1 MRELSQIK
9 QVRGFFYDA
18 SEAVGRPGTITRVSM
33 YALRRQLGRELN
45 RMREQY
51 QIALGR
57 QKRSD
62 VEQWLCDNFYL
73 IEKNGRALLREL
85 KYQEPLPARKGQAFC
100 ALYHVCEAI
109 CAPTGGMPDPEG
121 LERQLQKV
129 QHYRLLQGSELEN
142 LELMLRAALIHWA
155 ARAASQWGKEEENAV
170 RLGNAI
176 QSLRAFQDMDF
187 IGMVERLS
195 GVESIL
201 RGDPARI
208 YSSMSEDTRGYYRHC
223 ITRIAR
229 RTGRDEM
236 KVARDVL
243 HKAQEAKE
251 TSKKH
256 VGYWIEEMTGDRQRR
271 KRRGRISL
279 TVQVIFPV
287 TLSILA
293 GALWGWWL
301 IPLLIFPLWEAV
313 RPLVDFLALKGVPP
327 TFLPRME
334 LDGEVPKEAPA
345 LVTVSTL
352 LSTAQK
358 TSGLRRRLEHLYRT
372 NGRGETYFCLLADLK
387 EAKKPQRPEDASAVA
402 AASRIVRDLNRQYGQ
417 RFFLLVRPRVY
428 SKTQRAYVGWERK
441 RGALLELCRLIK
453 GERPHFLTVV
463 GPQEKLSSIRYIIAL
478 DGDTELLMD
487 TAADLVAKA
496 MHPLNR
502 PQVDRSLGRV
512 VKGYGIL
519 APRVDVDLRSA
530 GQTDFSR
537 IMAGLGG
544 VTAYDTLVGDFYQDL
559 FGEGIFAG
567 KGLLDVDAFYE
578 VLNHALPENQVLSH
592 DILEGGFL
600 RTAFV
605 SDVEMSDGFP
615 TGMGPWMA
623 RLHRWI
629 RGDWQ
634 NIVWISSAT
643 KTADGKH
650 NPLNALSRYKLF
662 DNLRRSFTPVIAMA
676 CILLS
681 TLVGGGAAW
690 ALTIAGVLS
699 CAGAGLFSAVY
710 GLISGGMFV
719 FSRRYYS
726 KAIPQASQ
734 ALLQAGM
741 QLMML
746 PRTALVSLDAIVRAL
761 WRRFYSGRGLLDWV
775 TAADTEQYKHNT
787 AGFIKTYGIGV
798 LLGAV
803 LIIWGKVVLA
813 WLLGLAFLSLPL
825 TAWATARPDGK
836 EGHDLSSEQRDMLQ
850 SHAAAMW
857 RYYEDLCTPED
868 HWLPPDNMQEAPV
881 TVTAHRTSP
890 TNIGLAMLSTM
901 AAHDFGLIDRDAMV
915 TRLGHMVDT
924 IQRLERWNGNLLNWY
939 DTLTLRP
946 LTPRYV
952 SCVDS
957 GNFVCCLVSLKEGLK
972 EMAGDSQVMDLVAR
986 LECMIDETDLGV
998 FYNPRRRL
1006 LHIGYDLE
1014 SGQLS
1019 GSYYDLLMSEARM
1032 TSYFAVASRQVPKKH
1047 WGALGRTLAR
1057 QGRYTGPVSWTGTM
1071 FEYFMPYLVLPS
1083 YEGSLGYEA
1092 LRFCTYCQRRRTRGI
1107 APWGISESGFYAFDP
1122 QLNYQYKAHGVQK
1135 LGLKRGMDSE
1145 LVVSP
1150 YSTYLTLPFEPQ
1162 KAIRNLQRLGEMDI
1176 TGRYGMYEAADFT
1189 VKRRLSGAD
1198 YAVVRSYMAHH
1209 VGMSLV
1215 AVANLLYDGVFQR
1228 RFLRDGR
1235 MSSAV
1240 ELLEEKAPAGTVV
1253 FDDVEHRPIPQ
1264 KVGRTIEKKEEYQV
1278 ISPANPRMHL
1288 LQNDQWTLA
1297 VTDTGAGVSTFRGM
1311 DVVRRSDDLLRR
1323 PEGIFAVV
1331 KGEGEPFS
1339 ITPLPMEKGQV
1350 QRRVE
1355 FASSY
1360 AAFYAKENKLEA
1372 GMMASLHPIL
1382 ACEQRKILLQNHSSK
1397 PMDVQVL
1404 FFLEP
1409 ALIPAK
1415 DDAAH
1420 PAFSRLF
1427 LRSSYDPSTQSL
1439 VFSRRKRGKGNEM
1452 HLAVGFLE
1460 QVAYEYDLSRERIL
1474 TRPYGVSSLLREE
1487 LFTKPFTPGEGVP
1500 DTACCIRAT
1509 VNLPPKGQKALTL
1522 LLSAAGAKEDAVG
1535 NLAAIREE
1543 GDITPE
1549 RAAVSPLAG
1558 GGIEQRIGSTLLP
1571 RLFYPMQQSA
1581 DIREAAQHNRLGAP
1595 ALWSMG
1601 ISGDVPIVLVI
1612 LKDPQK
1618 VQSIQPF
1625 VKLHKILR
1633 RAGIPMDLC
1642 ILYREGG
1649 QYDRPAVDAI
1659 RWVLK
1664 TEDIDSLLGQ
1674 RGGIHLVDE
1683 MRHEEQNIQA
1693 LKASA
1698 VHIASEHL
1706 LPEAASPTEY
1716 RPMPVAPVEPI
1727 GAPPAGFTVEGGVFH
1742 GDAFTITKT
1751 PPMPWGHV
1759 LANPAFGTMVGDLA
1773 LGYTWAVNARENK
1786 LTPWYNDSRTD
1797 NRGEQLLLRL
1807 DGRIYDCT
1815 LGAVATFTP
1824 GYARWEGMAGDVRIT
1839 VTASVP
1845 PKGTWKEVLLEMES
1859 PNRPV
1864 DIQAAYYTE
1873 PVLGVG
1879 RGTARYQVSRWEDGA
1894 LTLQNPWNTAVP
1906 GAMLLT
1912 ADGGADA
1919 YTCSRPD
1926 FLSGLWDGCVPAPTH
1941 DPCGAVIVER
1951 RLPPRR
1957 RESIKFILG
1966 WAASEEAV
1974 RNIPGIRPERGDPVD
1989 SIRIHTPDPA
1999 LDALINTWLP
2009 HQVAASRFMGK
2020 TGFYQ
2025 CGGAWGFRDQLQDCL
2040 ALMLTRPK
2048 LARRHIIRAAA
2059 HQFEEGDVMHWWHA
2073 LPRSGGGERG
2083 VRTRY
2088 SDDLLWL
2095 PYVLCEYL
2103 KTTGDQSIL
2112 EVPVHYLHAE
2122 ELREEEH
2129 DRYFEPVK
2137 SSVREGLYHHAVR
2150 AVERSMKW
2158 GRHGLPLMGGG
2169 DWNDGYNLVGAG
2181 GQGESVWLGMFLT
2194 MVLENMA
2201 PLCRRK
2207 GEDDRA
2213 RRYEEEAKR
2222 LRSAIDQWAWDGDWY
2237 LRAFYDD
2244 GSPMGSHENDE
2255 CRIDSLPQSFSVLC
2269 SMPDGER
2276 RSRAL
2281 DWCMRILV
2289 DDRHQLVRLFY
2300 PPFDQ
2305 SQQQPGYVKAYPTG
2319 LRENGGQYTHAAC
2332 WLAMALL
2339 REGRADDA
2347 LKVLHFI
2354 SPAEKYRDPDR
2365 AAAYQ
2370 TEPYAI
2376 AADIYAH
2383 PDAAGRGGWSQYT
2396 GAAGWYYRIVIE
2408 ELLGIRIRGDAIEV
2422 HPNLPTGWSGFTAE
2436 IVRGGV
2442 VTRVNQDGV
2451 VEIQNHDH
2459 SVKSEGRRPM
2469 ALQH

>member
-1 MRELSQIK
+1 M
-9 QVRGFFYDA
+9 
-18 SEAVGRPGTITRVSM
+18 TRVSM
-33 YALRRQLGRELN
+33 YALRRQLIRELS

-57 QKRSD
+57 EKKGA

-73 IEKNGRALLREL
+73 IERNGRALLHEL
-85 KYQEPLPARKGQAFC
+85 KYQKNLPAQKGQAFP

-109 CAPTGGMPDPEG
+109 CAPTGGMPDPET
-121 LERQLQKV
+121 LEHVLQKI
-129 QHYRLLQGSELEN
+129 QHYRLFQGCELEN
-142 LELMLRAALIHWA
+142 LDPMLRAALIHWA
-155 ARAASQWGKEEENAV
+155 ARAALQWGGEDNAA

-176 QSLRAFQDMDF
+176 ESLRAFQDMDF
-187 IGMVERLS
+187 IGIVERLS

-208 YSSMSEDTRGYYRHC
+208 YVGMSEDTRAYYRHC
-223 ITRIAR
+223 VTRIAQ

-236 KVARDVL
+236 EVSQDIL
-243 HKAQEAKE
+243 HKAQEAKDA
-251 TSKKH
+251 SQKH
-256 VGYWIEEMTGDRQRR
+256 VGYWIQEMTGDALKRR
-271 KRRGRISL
+271 RRGRISL
-279 TVQVIFPV
+279 AAQITVPIL
-287 TLSILA
+287 LSILA
-293 GALWGWWL
+293 GTLWGWWL
-301 IPLLIFPLWEAV
+301 IPLLIFPLWEAI

-334 LDGEVPKEAPA
+334 LNGEVPKEAPT

-358 TSGLRRRLEHLYRT
+358 TSGLRQRLEHLYQS

-387 EAKKPQRPEDASAVA
+387 EAKKPQRPEDAPAIAAV
-402 AASRIVRDLNRQYGQ
+402 SRIVQDLNRQYGN

-428 SKTQRAYVGWERK
+428 SKTQRAYAGWERK

-453 GERPHFLTVV
+453 GENPTFLTVV
-463 GPQEKLSSIRYIIAL
+463 GSREILSTIRYIIAL

-487 TAADLVAKA
+487 TAADLVARA

-502 PQVDRSLGRV
+502 PQVDPSLGRV
-512 VKGYGIL
+512 VRGYGIL
-519 APRVDVDLRSA
+519 APRVDVDLKSA
-530 GQTDFSR
+530 GKTDFSR

-544 VTAYDTLVGDFYQDL
+544 ITAYDTLVGDFYQDL

-567 KGLLDVDAFYE
+567 KGLLDVDAFYG
-578 VLNHALPENQVLSH
+578 VLNHALPENEVLSH

-634 NIVWISSAT
+634 NIIWISSAA
-643 KTADGKH
+643 KTQEGKP

-662 DNLRRSFTPVIAMA
+662 DNLRRSFTPVISMA

-681 TLVGGGAAW
+681 ALVGGGAGW
-690 ALTIAGVLS
+690 ILTIAGVLS
-699 CAGAGLFSAVY
+699 CAGGGLFSAIY

-741 QLMML
+741 QIVML
-746 PRTALVSLDAIVRAL
+746 PRTAMVSLDAIVRAL
-761 WRRFYSGRGLLDWV
+761 WRRFYSKRGMLDWV
-775 TAADTEQYKHNT
+775 TAADAEQHKHSM
-787 AGFIKTYGIGV
+787 AGILRAYGVGV
-798 LLGAV
+798 ILGAV
-803 LIIWGKVVLA
+803 LLLWGKVVLA
-813 WLLGLAFLSLPL
+813 WILGLTFLALPIA
-825 TAWATARPDGK
+825 AWATARPDGHEK
-836 EGHDLSSEQRDMLQ
+836 HHLSPDQRDLLQ

-881 TVTAHRTSP
+881 TVIAHRTSP

-901 AAHDFGLIDRDAMV
+901 AAYDFGIIDQDAMI
-915 TRLGHMVDT
+915 TRLNHMVDT

-946 LTPRYV
+946 LSPRYV

-972 EMAGDSQVMDLVAR
+972 EITGDGRIINLVQR
-986 LECMIDETDLGV
+986 LEDIIGETDLSV
-998 FYNPRRRL
+998 FYNARRKL

-1014 SGQLS
+1014 SDRLS

-1092 LRFCTYCQRRRTRGI
+1092 LRFCTYCQRRRTKGV

-1162 KAIRNLQRLGEMDI
+1162 KALRNLQRLGEMDI

-1189 VKRRLSGAD
+1189 VKRRLSGSD

-1215 AVANLLYDGVFQR
+1215 AIANLLYDGVFQR
-1228 RFLRDGR
+1228 RFLRDGK

-1240 ELLEEKAPAGTVV
+1240 ELLQEKAPAGTVV
-1253 FDDVEHRPIPQ
+1253 FDDVEYRPIPQ
-1264 KVGRTIEKKEEYQV
+1264 KPGRTMDKKEEYQV
-1278 ISPANPRMHL
+1278 MNPVNPRMHL
-1288 LQNDQWTLA
+1288 LQNDQWTL
-1297 VTDTGAGVSTFRGM
+1297 VITDGGAGATTFRGM
-1311 DVVRRSDDLLRR
+1311 DVIRRSDDLLRR
-1323 PEGIFAVV
+1323 PQGIFVVV
-1331 KGEGEPFS
+1331 KGEGDPFG
-1339 ITPLPMEKGQV
+1339 ITPLPLEKGQV
-1350 QRRVE
+1350 ERRVE

-1360 AAFYAKENKLEA
+1360 AAFYAKKDKLEA
-1372 GMMASLHPIL
+1372 GMMASLHQML

-1397 PMDVQVL
+1397 PMDAQVL
-1404 FFLEP
+1404 FFFEP

-1427 LRSSYDPSTQSL
+1427 LRSDYDASTQSL
-1439 VFSRRKRGKGNEM
+1439 LFSRRKRGSGNEM

-1460 QVAYEYDLSRERIL
+1460 QVPYEYDLRREHIL
-1474 TRPYGVSSLLREE
+1474 VRPYGVSSLLRKD
-1487 LFTKPFTPGEGVP
+1487 LFAQPFVSGEGVP
-1500 DTACCIRAT
+1500 DTACCIRVS
-1509 VNLPPKGQKALTL
+1509 VNLPPKGKKALTL
-1522 LLSAAGAKEDAVG
+1522 LLSAAGTKEDALG
-1535 NLAAIREE
+1535 NLAAVREE
-1543 GDITPE
+1543 GEIPPE
-1549 RAAVSPLAG
+1549 KAAVSPLAG

-1571 RLFYPMQQSA
+1571 RLFYPMQQSSA
-1581 DIREAAQHNRLGAP
+1581 IREAARDNRLGAS

-1612 LKDPQK
+1612 LKDAGK
-1618 VQSIQPF
+1618 VQTIQPF

-1633 RAGIPMDLC
+1633 RAGIPLDLC

-1664 TEDIDSLLGQ
+1664 AEDSDSLLGRQ
-1674 RGGIHLVDE
+1674 GGIHLVDE
-1683 MRHEEQNIQA
+1683 LRHEEQNIRA

-1698 VHIASEHL
+1698 CHIASENL
-1706 LPEAASPTEY
+1706 LPEAPISTEY
-1716 RPMPVAPVEPI
+1716 RPMPVEPVKAVEESPE
-1727 GAPPAGFTVEGGVFH
+1727 GLAVEGGAFH
-1742 GDAFTITKT
+1742 GDAFTVAKT

-1759 LANPAFGTMVGDLA
+1759 LANPTFGTMVSDQA
-1773 LGYTWAVNARENK
+1773 LGYTWAINARENK

-1797 NRGEQLLLRL
+1797 NRGEQLFLRL
-1807 DGRIYDCT
+1807 DGHIYDCT
-1815 LGAVATFTP
+1815 LGAAATFTP
-1824 GYARWEGMAGDVRIT
+1824 GNARWEGMAGDVHIAVT
-1839 VTASVP
+1839 VSVP
-1845 PKGTWKEVLLEMES
+1845 RKGTWKEVLLEMES
-1859 PNRPV
+1859 PDRPV

-1873 PVLGVG
+1873 PVLGVN
-1879 RGTARYQVSRWEDGA
+1879 RSTARYQVSRWENGA

-1906 GAMLLT
+1906 GTMILT

-1919 YTCSRPD
+1919 YTCSRPA

-1951 RLPPRR
+1951 RLPPKR
-1957 RESIKFILG
+1957 REKIKFILG

-1974 RNIPGIRPERGDPVD
+1974 RKIPGIHPEPGEPMD
-1989 SIRIHTPDPA
+1989 SIRIHTPDKA

-2048 LARRHIIRAAA
+2048 QARRHIIRAAA

-2103 KTTGDQSIL
+2103 KTTGDQSVL
-2112 EVPVHYLHAE
+2112 EVPVSYLKAE

-2137 SSVREGLYHHAVR
+2137 SPIREDIYHHAVR

-2194 MVLENMA
+2194 MVLESMA
-2201 PLCRRK
+2201 PLCRQR

-2213 RRYEEEAKR
+2213 HRYEEEAGR

-2244 GSPMGSHENDE
+2244 GSPMGSHQNDE

-2269 SMPDGER
+2269 NMPDKER

-2281 DWCMRILV
+2281 DWCMRMLV
-2289 DDRHQLVRLFY
+2289 DDRHQFVRLFY
-2300 PPFDQ
+2300 PPFDH
-2305 SQQQPGYVKAYPTG
+2305 SKQQPGYVKAYPTG

-2339 REGRADDA
+2339 REGRADDG
-2347 LKVLHFI
+2347 LKVLRFI

-2365 AAAYQ
+2365 AAAYK

-2396 GAAGWYYRIVIE
+2396 GAAGWYYRIVME
-2408 ELLGIRIRGDAIEV
+2408 ELLGIRIRGDKIEV
-2422 HPNLPTGWSGFTAE
+2422 HPHLPTGWDGFTAE
-2436 IVRGGV
+2436 IIRNGT
-2442 VTRVNQDGV
+2442 VTKVNQDGV
-2451 VEIQNHDH
+2451 LDVQNHDH
-2459 SVKSEGRRPM
+2459 SVKSKQGRPM